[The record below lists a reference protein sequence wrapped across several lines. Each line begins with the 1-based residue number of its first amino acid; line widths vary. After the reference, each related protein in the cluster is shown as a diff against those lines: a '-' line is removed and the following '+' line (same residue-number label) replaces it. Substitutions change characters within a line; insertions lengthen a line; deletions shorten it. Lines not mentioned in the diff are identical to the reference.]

1 MADSEATAEESRS
14 ADVDRNDSVLH
25 VSCRCTDNTTMVLQ
39 LEPTASVAVLKAA
52 FYDASK
58 RAPTHAV
65 ELQRVIFNGRV
76 LGDTESLASCGV
88 TSGACIHVALR
99 TVPAVDT
106 PAAETAAAAPGD
118 ELATAALLAQLTV
131 LTERARR
138 RARRLEV
145 DAEREASQRAEVG
158 DPGDLM
164 LGLTM
169 GLLLGFMAVIC
180 FQHPNASGRMK
191 VGLMLGVFLNL
202 SGFLN
207 VRSRHPGTD
216 TNFDR

>member
-1 MADSEATAEESRS
+1 M
-14 ADVDRNDSVLH
+14 LH
-25 VSCRCTDNTTMVLQ
+25 VSCRCTDNTTVDVQ
-39 LEPTASVAVLKAA
+39 LERTASVAMLKAA

-76 LGDTESLASCGV
+76 LGDTESLASCNV

-99 TVPAVDT
+99 TVPAVDM
-106 PAAETAAAAPGD
+106 PAPETAAAAPGD

-145 DAEREASQRAEVG
+145 EAERDVG
-158 DPGDLM
+158 DPGDLL

-207 VRSRHPGTD
+207 VRSRHPAGTD

>member
-1 MADSEATAEESRS
+1 M
-14 ADVDRNDSVLH
+14 
-25 VSCRCTDNTTMVLQ
+25 
-39 LEPTASVAVLKAA
+39 P
-52 FYDASK
+52 
-58 RAPTHAV
+58 AP
-65 ELQRVIFNGRV
+65 
-76 LGDTESLASCGV
+76 
-88 TSGACIHVALR
+88 
-99 TVPAVDT
+99 
-106 PAAETAAAAPGD
+106 ETAAAAPGD

-145 DAEREASQRAEVG
+145 EAERDVG
-158 DPGDLM
+158 DPGDLL

-207 VRSRHPGTD
+207 VRSRHPAGTD